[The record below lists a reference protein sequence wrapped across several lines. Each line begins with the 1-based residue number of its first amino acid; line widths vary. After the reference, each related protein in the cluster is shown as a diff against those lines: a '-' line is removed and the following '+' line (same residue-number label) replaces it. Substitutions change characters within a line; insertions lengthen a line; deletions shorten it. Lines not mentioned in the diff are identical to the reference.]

1 MVHRVN
7 ADFMIQVYG
16 SACYARDGVHI
27 FRQLSP
33 LAFDEAQNEFVPTG
47 AVLDV
52 FDYNIGEQG
61 DLERRVS
68 DAE

>member
-1 MVHRVN
+1 M
-7 ADFMIQVYG
+7 
-16 SACYARDGVHI
+16 HI

-33 LAFDEAQNEFVPTG
+33 LVFDEAQNEYVPAST
-47 AVLDV
+47 VLDV

>member
-1 MVHRVN
+1 M
-7 ADFMIQVYG
+7 YG
-16 SACYARDGVHI
+16 SACYAGDGVHI

-33 LAFDEAQNEFVPTG
+33 LVFDEAQNEYVPAST
-47 AVLDV
+47 VLDV